1 MTETPKTE
9 TSTSKAST
17 TEAFP
22 TAAKSAHSEPAEVWI
37 TGIGL
42 ATSLGEGLDATW
54 DALCACRVNVDEKGY
69 APFVVH
75 PWAQVNLDAQIPK
88 KGDQRQMEAW
98 QRIGTYAAGLALESA
113 GVKGNKEILGRMD
126 MIVAAGGGERDIAVD
141 SNILSGDAKGNSA
154 PGFLNERLMND
165 LRPTLFLAQLSNL
178 LAGNIAIVHGV
189 SGTSR
194 TFMGE
199 EAAGIDAARIA
210 LARIAGGQSDIALI
224 GGSHNGERKDLL
236 VLYGFG
242 DFNLRDGYAPIWARD
257 KHPGFALGSAGA
269 FLVIESK
276 AHAKARGAKPYAR
289 LTNVIADLALRRHA
303 GEVTASLRQLWSK
316 LGELDSKGA
325 IITGATGAEPVT
337 AEERAFLSQ
346 HPDFSVRATG
356 TMFGH
361 TMETQFPLGLGLAAL
376 SISRGALFQPNDP
389 TGLEIAMPQP
399 PTQIVVIGAGHWRGE
414 GMALVEAVG

>member
-1 MTETPKTE
+1 MTETN
-9 TSTSKAST
+9 ST
-17 TEAFP
+17 
-22 TAAKSAHSEPAEVWI
+22 EVWI

-42 ATSLGEGLDATW
+42 ATSLGEGLDANW
-54 DALCACRVNVDEKGY
+54 NALGAQRINVDETNF
-69 APFVVH
+69 APYIVH
-75 PWAQVNLDAQIPK
+75 PWAPVNLDTQIPK

-98 QRIGTYAAGLALESA
+98 QRIGTYAAGLALDSA

-141 SNILSGDAKGNSA
+141 ASILSAAAKGNSA

-189 SGTSR
+189 CGTSR

-210 LARIAGGQSDIALI
+210 LARIAAGQSDIALI
-224 GGSHNGERKDLL
+224 GGSQNGERKDLL
-236 VLYGFG
+236 VLYEFG
-242 DFNLRDGYAPIWARD
+242 GFNLKDKFAPVWARHD
-257 KHPGFALGSAGA
+257 HAGFALGSAGA

-276 AHAKARGAKPYAR
+276 AHAQARGAKPYAR
-289 LTNVIADLALRRHA
+289 LSNVVADLAQRKQP
-303 GEVTASLRQLWSK
+303 GEVKATLERLWSK
-316 LGELDSKGA
+316 LGKLDGGA

-337 AEERAFLSQ
+337 SEERDFLAG
-346 HPDFSVRATG
+346 HRDFAVRASG

-361 TMETQFPLGLGLAAL
+361 TMETQFPLGIGLAAL
-376 SISRGALFQPNDP
+376 SISRGALFPPNDP
-389 TGLEIAMPQP
+389 TGLEVEMAGP
-399 PTQIVVIGAGHWRGE
+399 PSQIVVIGAGHWRGE
-414 GMALVEAVG
+414 GMALVEAIK